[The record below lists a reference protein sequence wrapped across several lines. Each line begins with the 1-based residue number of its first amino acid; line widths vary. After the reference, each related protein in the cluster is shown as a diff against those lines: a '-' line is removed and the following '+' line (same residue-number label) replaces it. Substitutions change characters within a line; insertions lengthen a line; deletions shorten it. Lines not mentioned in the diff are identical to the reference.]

1 MPLFYLHISCVFCLF
16 YQLSKTFLMFEML
29 KPLDDDLSWY
39 SAVYSG
45 NLLIFSSFFLPSFLP
60 PPPLSFFL
68 ESNLGHGICQEMILQ
83 LNHTS
88 STQEYRDKKVFPH
101 CEYIFTLYAWG
112 FFKQHTL
119 YFCQLLCSALF
130 KCLGVQMGKW
140 FISRSISEHCIC
152 GSLKLGHLSQ
162 WGTCHWCV

>member
-45 NLLIFSSFFLPSFLP
+45 NFLIFSSFFLPSFLP

-101 CEYIFTLYAWG
+101 STFLHCTHEASLSNTPYIFVSCYVQHFSSAWESKWVNDLFHG
-112 FFKQHTL
+112 V
-119 YFCQLLCSALF
+119 SANIAY
-130 KCLGVQMGKW
+130 V
-140 FISRSISEHCIC
+140 
-152 GSLKLGHLSQ
+152 
-162 WGTCHWCV
+162 VP